1 MPPKAYRRV
10 LGTWA
15 FGGME
20 RMRKHGAPGGAAQK
34 LSAFE
39 APRSALKKKDY
50 KKPAAFYNPFK
61 KPFLKIG
68 GFGSSG
74 ERDNVAQVCHAGY
87 VAKEAFKTETEARM
101 DDGAV
106 FAQIEVPPIVFGF

>member
-15 FGGME
+15 SGGMQ

-39 APRSALKKKDY
+39 APRSALKKKNY
-50 KKPAAFYNPFK
+50 KKAIFK
-61 KPFLKIG
+61 NRPIWEFG
-68 GFGSSG
+68 GRG
-74 ERDNVAQVCHAGY
+74 
-87 VAKEAFKTETEARM
+87 
-101 DDGAV
+101 
-106 FAQIEVPPIVFGF
+106 